1 MLGCKGVAR
10 AAKRRRHAS
19 WTRYLAAA
27 LGAGL
32 ALSAPAR
39 ASDSQEIWPGLS
51 AYFQLGPRSRV
62 VLDTAFTDGKES
74 EVSTGE
80 VAAFLDVSLKPIAR
94 KKLQTEDWQRSR
106 FFWLRFGYDR
116 IFRIQSG
123 AREVSEDRGIVA
135 LHGKVPLP
143 AGIWLEARTR
153 WDLRWIGDDF
163 SDRYRLRL
171 EASREFSLR
180 RRTVVPFL
188 NAEWFYDTRYDGWS
202 RTLVQAA
209 AEITVNAHFRY
220 ELGLAHQEDRL
231 PEASNLDAL
240 VFVVKYYR

>member
-1 MLGCKGVAR
+1 MRCPAL
-10 AAKRRRHAS
+10 S
-19 WTRYLAAA
+19 WNRSLAAILCAGWVICRPA
-27 LGAGL
+27 L
-32 ALSAPAR
+32 
-39 ASDSQEIWPGLS
+39 ASDSQEFWPELS

-74 EVSTGE
+74 EVATGE

-94 KKLQTEDWQRSR
+94 KELQSEDWQRSR
-106 FFWLRFGYDR
+106 FFWLRLGYDR
-116 IFRIQSG
+116 IFKIQSG
-123 AREVSEDRGIVA
+123 EREVSEDRGIVA

-143 AGIWLEARTR
+143 ARIWLEARAR
-153 WDLRWIGDDF
+153 WDLRWIGGDS

-171 EASREFSLR
+171 EASREFPLR

-188 NAEWFYDTRYDGWS
+188 NVEWFYDTRYDGWS

-209 AEITVNAHFRY
+209 AEVTLNEHFRY
-220 ELGLAHQEDRL
+220 ELGLAHQADHL
-231 PEASNLDAL
+231 PEASSLDAL

>member
-1 MLGCKGVAR
+1 MLGCAGVAR
-10 AAKRRRHAS
+10 AAMRRRHPS

-27 LGAGL
+27 FGAGL

-39 ASDSQEIWPGLS
+39 ASDSQEIWPELS

-74 EVSTGE
+74 EVATGE

-94 KKLQTEDWQRSR
+94 RKLQTEDWQRSR
-106 FFWLRFGYDR
+106 FLWLRLGYDR
-116 IFRIQSG
+116 IFKIQDG
-123 AREVSEDRGIVA
+123 ARELSEDRGIVA

-143 AGIWLEARTR
+143 AGIWLETRTR
-153 WDLRWIGDDF
+153 WDLRRIGDDS
-163 SDRYRLRL
+163 SDRYRFRL
-171 EASREFSLR
+171 EASREFPLR

-188 NAEWFYDTRYDGWS
+188 NVEWFYDTRYDGWS

-209 AEITVNAHFRY
+209 AEVTLNEHFRY
-220 ELGLAHQEDRL
+220 ELGLVHQDDHL
-231 PEASNLDAL
+231 PEASSLDAL
-240 VFVVKYYR
+240 VVVVKYYR